1 MSMFEIYLAEHKDR
15 FNKPRA
21 LLVREEKTLR
31 RYVLSWNP
39 LLVRRELDAYDTFGD
54 PTLADL
60 WACVVVD
67 HQALAELTGDSMP
80 DVMATLRRLQALE
93 LIYPDGTL
101 PHAVVKLLNAEFQR
115 TADERD

>member
-1 MSMFEIYLAEHKDR
+1 MSIFDIYLAEHKDR

-39 LLVRRELDAYDTFGD
+39 LLVRRNLEHEPYGD

-60 WACVVVD
+60 WACVHVD

-93 LIYPDGTL
+93 LIYPDGSL
-101 PHAVVKLLNAEFQR
+101 PIAVVKLLNAEFQR
-115 TADERD
+115 SSDERD

>member
-1 MSMFEIYLAEHKDR
+1 MSMFEICLDEHKER

-39 LLVRRELDAYDTFGD
+39 QLVRRFIEPHGDAS
-54 PTLADL
+54 LADL
-60 WACVVVD
+60 WDCVDVN

-101 PHAVVKLLNAEFQR
+101 PVAVVRLLNAEFQR
-115 TADERD
+115 CSEEPD

>member
-1 MSMFEIYLAEHKDR
+1 MSLFDVYLAEHKDR

-21 LLVREEKTLR
+21 LLVREEKALR

-39 LLVRRELDAYDTFGD
+39 LLVRRVLDAYGD
-54 PTLADL
+54 STLADL
-60 WACVVVD
+60 WACVAVD

-101 PHAVVKLLNAEFQR
+101 PLAVTRLLNAEFQR
-115 TADERD
+115 SSEETD